1 MATVNPGMFAGLTYG
16 TAMKNKDL
24 DKAASEVSNGKSVPN
39 EDWLDPRDKR
49 STYRASGMDQTPVQT
64 SFNTPYEQ
72 YASQQIGSLGDA
84 YSDRAASFARG
95 VAADA
100 YAGMGNTDEQ
110 SNERYQKLA
119 EREAELKKEIA
130 KLSADIAYQRK
141 LRAIEMKNDPM
152 WDIAKQQY
160 ILKGDSSGL
169 ENIMS
174 RMEAEKGREAT
185 ENIAK
190 MNKAAEDKS
199 KQDAAMESYER
210 QKEVYNYLKSKVAKL
225 AADDPS
231 RPEAVDNL
239 KGAEIALKYAAR
251 RAGMEDEFTEL
262 SRVEE
267 ADLAE
272 KTAKLSMFFRS
283 AGVDSPESFKSL
295 YESADDEQK
304 RRMLNDAKL
313 LGLSDKDLG
322 ITGAAAKD
330 ELKQEQKKKQDEKTK
345 AAKKKKN
352 DFKNANIG
360 TTFEMNGL
368 TGKPLNEQ
376 EWVDFQNKAKD
387 SGWTGLTLQ
396 TNGTIL
402 WP

>member
-1 MATVNPGMFAGLTYG
+1 MAIDYGKRSGLIGSGLYYLDTGLTPTWNPDTGEYESNNVTNLPNPEAFQRSVKPYHPFKG
-16 TAMKNKDL
+16 QTRSPVVNGSTGAEESSAYEHL
-24 DKAASEVSNGKSVPN
+24 KASN
-39 EDWLDPRDKR
+39 DD
-49 STYRASGMDQTPVQT
+49 AT
-64 SFNTPYEQ
+64 SN
-72 YASQQIGSLGDA
+72 A
-84 YSDRAASFARG
+84 
-95 VAADA
+95 
-100 YAGMGNTDEQ
+100 
-110 SNERYQKLA
+110 RYQELIQK
-119 EREAELKKEIA
+119 REELKRKIA
-130 KLSADIAYQRK
+130 QLSADIAYQEK

-160 ILKGDSSGL
+160 IMKGDSSGL
-169 ENIMS
+169 ESIMS
-174 RMEAEKGREAT
+174 RMEAEKDRKNT
-185 ENIAK
+185 ENVAK

-210 QKEVYNYLKSKVAKL
+210 KKEVYNYLKSKVAKL

-322 ITGAAAKD
+322 ITGEAAKD
-330 ELKQEQKKKQDEKTK
+330 ELKQEQKKKQDEKNA

-352 DFKNANIG
+352 DFKNANKN

-368 TGKPLNEQ
+368 TGNPIEEQ
-376 EWVDFQNKAKD
+376 EWIDFQNKAKD
-387 SGWTGLTLQ
+387 SGWSGLKLK